1 MGKNEGFKVEI
12 TSDFADFSR
21 YNVAVTC
28 GCFDEKGERIAFVSA
43 EDTIAPVGSERVAA
57 PKGRSSKR
65 LISFETDECHHLQ
78 MYIYL
83 IPYTTPSGRDV
94 GDYKPFS
101 LDVRVARGGRVV
113 LKQQYSVNQWSG
125 ASIEL
130 KVGE

>member
-83 IPYTTPSGRDV
+83 IPYTTPSGRDI

-101 LDVRVARGGRVV
+101 LDVRVMRGGRVV

>member
-12 TSDFADFSR
+12 TSDFADFLR

-28 GCFDEKGERIAFVSA
+28 GCFDENDERISFVSA
-43 EDTIAPVGSERVAA
+43 EDTIAPVGSALVAA
-57 PKGRSSKR
+57 PKGRNAKR
-65 LISFETDECHHLQ
+65 VISFATDECHHLL

-83 IPYTTPSGRDV
+83 IPYTLPAGRDIS
-94 GDYKPFS
+94 DYKPFA
-101 LDVRVARGGRVV
+101 LNVRVMRGQRVV
-113 LKQQYSVNQWSG
+113 LKEQYSVNQWSG